1 MNKELLFKG
10 LAIAAFGG
18 LVVNVVQIVKQHKQL
33 KENIIEAEEV
43 ESEDEH

>member
-18 LVVNVVQIVKQHKQL
+18 LVVNVVRIIKQHKQL
-33 KENIIEAEEV
+33 REDIIEV
-43 ESEDEH
+43 